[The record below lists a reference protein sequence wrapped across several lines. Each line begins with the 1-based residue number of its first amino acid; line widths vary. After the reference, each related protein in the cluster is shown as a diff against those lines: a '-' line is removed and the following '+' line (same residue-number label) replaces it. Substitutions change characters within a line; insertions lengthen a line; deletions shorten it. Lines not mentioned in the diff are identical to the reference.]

1 MNFPKKLTDKLE
13 TRKQN
18 RSLRILPLPND
29 LIDFASNDYIGFSK
43 SGVIFNATHQF
54 LLDRNIKSNGA
65 TGSRLLSGNH
75 TLYT

>member
-43 SGVIFNATHQF
+43 SEAIF
-54 LLDRNIKSNGA
+54 
-65 TGSRLLSGNH
+65 SRIS
-75 TLYT
+75 TFKY